1 MVRDLRSRAEDLLS
15 LQEVDTVCKT
25 EDFSA
30 LVHELQVHQI
40 ELEMQNEELRQAKN
54 ATEDALIRY
63 SDLYDFAPV
72 SLFTLDDKGKIIE
85 ANLAGATLLGSDRCY
100 VMGISFGIFVAPQS
114 RGPFDALLK
123 RLSTEHKSTVEIR
136 LLRKEGQFAYAQ
148 VEGIAS
154 EGPDGRQSRLAIIDI
169 TDRKNAEIAIL
180 KAKELAEDALK
191 AKSEFLANM
200 SHELRTPMNAII
212 GMTALLL
219 DDNLTDDQRDFLE
232 TIQESSNSLLA
243 IISDILSFSSMDKG
257 KLELDCRPF
266 DVRESVKES
275 LDMMALSAQKKGLKL
290 KCQIGESVPE
300 TLVGDASRVRQV
312 LTNLVGN
319 AIKFTDQGRVEVL
332 AKARAVAPDKY
343 ELHFEV
349 RDTGI
354 GIAPEDLGKLFR
366 PFSQVDMSRTRRHD
380 GTGLGLAI
388 SKGLVEM
395 MGGLIWAE
403 STRGIGSTF
412 HFTVQAFVPQR
423 EEIKRQE
430 DGVEQEVQP
439 QEKPQRVLVVDDNP
453 SSQKVATLML
463 KRLGFE
469 PDIASSGKEVLDKAV
484 GEDYDLILMD
494 IQMPGLDGRE
504 VTRIIR
510 NSFSKQ
516 PYIIAITAQALA
528 GDEESCLK
536 AGMNDYLPK
545 PIDLKSLKAAI
556 DRFRASENSNALA
569 W

>member
-1 MVRDLRSRAEDLLS
+1 MK
-15 LQEVDTVCKT
+15 TVCDT
-25 EDFSA
+25 GDVSV

-40 ELEMQNEELRQAKN
+40 ELEMQNEELKHAKL
-54 ATEDALIRY
+54 AAEDALMKY
-63 SDLYDFAPV
+63 SDLYDFAPI
-72 SLFTLDDKGKIIE
+72 SLFTLNDQGRIIE
-85 ANLAGATLLGSDRCY
+85 ANLAGAALLGGNRCH
-100 VMGISFGIFVAPQS
+100 VMDIFFWVFVAPQS
-114 RGPFDALLK
+114 RGPFDAFLK
-123 RLSTEHKSTVEIR
+123 RLSTEQKSTVEIR

-200 SHELRTPMNAII
+200 SHEIRTPMNAII

-219 DDNLTDDQRDFLE
+219 DDDLTDDQRDFLE

-243 IISDILSFSSMDKG
+243 IINDILSFSRMDKG

-266 DVRESVKES
+266 NVRESVKES

-300 TLVGDASRVRQV
+300 TLVGDAHRVRQV

-332 AKARAVAPDKY
+332 AKARAVAPDLY
-343 ELHFEV
+343 ELHFKV

-354 GIAPEDLGKLFR
+354 GIAPEDLDKLFR
-366 PFSQVDMSRTRRHD
+366 PFSQVDMSRTRRYG

-395 MGGLIWAE
+395 MGGQIWAE

-545 PIDLKSLKAAI
+545 PIDLESLKAAI